1 MSMLQKILIGTL
13 IGLVGISIP
22 VIILKSSQ
30 LEIPELKNSSMD
42 FGKVESK
49 NEESDEYQI
58 YSKKFTSNNEVINTK
73 VTELIESEV
82 NEFKTRNS
90 LNEKVKKK
98 DKAVL
103 LQSIDTYCANENLV
117 SIKITSMTKNL
128 FEKDYAKSIKTI
140 NYNVKDNAD
149 VTLDKLFK
157 DGYTKI
163 VGENSSENY
172 IFEKNQVTFFK
183 GDKEYK
189 YTYNLLKEYN
199 NSKLLTANN
208 YQITQE
214 EYNSLVSTLID
225 KDRKMVAITFD
236 DGPHASNTEKIL
248 ELLSKY
254 NAHATFF
261 MLGENANRYPDI
273 VKKVYDGDNEI
284 GVHTWSHKQLTKLS
298 EQEIANEINTTADV
312 IEKITGKRPRLVRPP
327 YGSINNTVKS
337 AVDNPFILWDIDSLD
352 WQSRNPD
359 KIVPLVVNDVQD
371 GDIILLHDIHSTT
384 VPAVERILEY
394 LVNND
399 YQIITVSQMLEA
411 KGYDTNTTRVF
422 YSARQ

>member
-140 NYNVKDNAD
+140 NYNVNDNAD

-172 IFEKNQVTFFK
+172 IFEKNQVTFFN
-183 GDKEYK
+183 
-189 YTYNLLKEYN
+189 TYFL
-199 NSKLLTANN
+199 
-208 YQITQE
+208 
-214 EYNSLVSTLID
+214 D
-225 KDRKMVAITFD
+225 
-236 DGPHASNTEKIL
+236 
-248 ELLSKY
+248 
-254 NAHATFF
+254 
-261 MLGENANRYPDI
+261 
-273 VKKVYDGDNEI
+273 
-284 GVHTWSHKQLTKLS
+284 
-298 EQEIANEINTTADV
+298 
-312 IEKITGKRPRLVRPP
+312 
-327 YGSINNTVKS
+327 
-337 AVDNPFILWDIDSLD
+337 FI
-352 WQSRNPD
+352 
-359 KIVPLVVNDVQD
+359 
-371 GDIILLHDIHSTT
+371 
-384 VPAVERILEY
+384 Y
-394 LVNND
+394 
-399 YQIITVSQMLEA
+399 
-411 KGYDTNTTRVF
+411 
-422 YSARQ
+422 